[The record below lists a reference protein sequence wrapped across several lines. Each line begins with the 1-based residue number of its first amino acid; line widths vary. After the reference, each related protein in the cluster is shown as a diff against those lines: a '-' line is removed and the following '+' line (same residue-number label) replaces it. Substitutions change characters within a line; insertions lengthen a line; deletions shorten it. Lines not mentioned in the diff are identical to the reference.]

1 MTALQAQAV
10 KMMDGLSDEHL
21 RRVIDFIKGL
31 SSSPTEDDAEMTEA
45 MKAFHRLTSS
55 HLDFP
60 EDFDPDK
67 ERWEALKE
75 KYGPFTMKS

>member
-1 MTALQAQAV
+1 
-10 KMMDGLSDEHL
+10 
-21 RRVIDFIKGL
+21 
-31 SSSPTEDDAEMTEA
+31 MTEA
-45 MKAFHRLTSS
+45 MKAFRELEAM

>member
-10 KMMDGLSDEHL
+10 QMMDGLSDAHIQQ
-21 RRVIDFIKGL
+21 VIDFMKRL
-31 SSSPTEDDAEMTEA
+31 LTRNDTVENADAKKMEA
-45 MKAFHRLTSS
+45 FYRLTST
-55 HLDFP
+55 HLDLP

-75 KYGPFTMKS
+75 KYGPFD

>member
-10 KMMDGLSDEHL
+10 QMMDELSDAHIQQ
-21 RRVIDFIKGL
+21 VIDFMKRL
-31 SSSPTEDDAEMTEA
+31 LTRNDTVENADAKKMEA
-45 MKAFHRLTSS
+45 FYRLTST

-75 KYGPFTMKS
+75 KYGPFD